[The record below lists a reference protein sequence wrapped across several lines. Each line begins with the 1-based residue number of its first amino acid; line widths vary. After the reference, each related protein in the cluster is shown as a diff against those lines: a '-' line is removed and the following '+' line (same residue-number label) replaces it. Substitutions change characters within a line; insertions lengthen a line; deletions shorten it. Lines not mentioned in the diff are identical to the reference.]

1 MSVRPSILAAAVL
14 VAGLVNVGVAAV
26 PAVAQAPQGVAVS
39 YADLNLAST
48 AGRHILDRRIANAAE
63 QLCGRFSP
71 VDLYFAAA
79 VQACRAETI
88 ASTQSQRNAAVG
100 LGGTVEVSDAGRY
113 LRVNRAAN

>member
-1 MSVRPSILAAAVL
+1 MFVRPSILAAAVL

-26 PAVAQAPQGVAVS
+26 PAVAQAPEGIEVS

-48 AGRHILDRRIANAAE
+48 AGRQVLDRRIAGAAE
-63 QLCGRFSP
+63 QLCGKFSP
-71 VDLYFAAA
+71 VDLSFAEA

-88 ASTQSQRNAAVG
+88 ALTQPQRNAAIG
-100 LGGTVEVSDAGRY
+100 LGGTVEVSDASQS